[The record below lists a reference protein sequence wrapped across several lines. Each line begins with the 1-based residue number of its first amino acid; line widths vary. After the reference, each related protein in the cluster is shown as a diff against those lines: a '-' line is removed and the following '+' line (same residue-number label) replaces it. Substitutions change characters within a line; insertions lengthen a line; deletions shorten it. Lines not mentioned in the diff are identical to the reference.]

1 MSPEE
6 SSDFSENIGSPTA
19 QQLMCAYTSAVMH
32 LHNTCYA
39 DVAQLMCNNIQ
50 IIF

>member
-6 SSDFSENIGSPTA
+6 SSDFLKNIDSPTA
-19 QQLMCAYTSAVMH
+19 QQLMCAFTSAVIH

-50 IIF
+50 TIF